1 MYSVTLPTLLLQI
14 INATQ
19 VVDKCICVKKKKNV
33 CEVFSTLMCDSCI
46 ANCVFSLVICII
58 IVIHLVEI

>member
-19 VVDKCICVKKKKNV
+19 VVDKCICVKKNKMYVK
-33 CEVFSTLMCDSCI
+33 CSPR
-46 ANCVFSLVICII
+46 
-58 IVIHLVEI
+58 